1 MGAGHGHGLHYHG
14 HSVVHRLPAHVKLVA
29 VLAFVVVV
37 VATPNRFF
45 WAFGGYAVLVLGA
58 AAATRV
64 PAGYFL
70 RRMVVEVPFVAFAL
84 LMPFVARGPRVQV
97 GPLSVSEH
105 GLVGAFGLLAKAT
118 IGVVAA
124 LTLATTTEPRDLVT
138 GLERLRLPRQL
149 VEIMGFMVRYLEVV
163 TDDLRRMRVA
173 RESRGFQARS
183 VSSWSVLASSAG
195 ALFIKSYE
203 RGERVHL
210 AMLSRGYQGR
220 MPVTRRASAT
230 ATDWRTAGAL
240 PLAALV
246 VLGVGSLVSGGIS

>member
-37 VATPNRFF
+37 VATPNRWF
-45 WAFGGYAVLVLGA
+45 WAFAGYAVLVLA
-58 AAATRV
+58 AAGATRV
-64 PAGYFL
+64 PVGYFVK
-70 RRMVVEVPFVAFAL
+70 RMVVEVPFVVFAL
-84 LMPFVARGPRVQV
+84 LMPFVARGPRVEV
-97 GPLSVSEH
+97 GPFSVSEH

-124 LTLATTTEPRDLVT
+124 LTLATTTEPRDLVA

-163 TDDLRRMRVA
+163 TDDLRRMKVA
-173 RESRGFQARS
+173 RESRGFTARS
-183 VSSWSVLASSAG
+183 VSAWPVLASSAG

-220 MPVTRRASAT
+220 MPVTRQLHAT
-230 ATDWRTAGAL
+230 AADWR
-240 PLAALV
+240 LAALLPV
-246 VLGVGSLVSGGIS
+246 TAALVLAAGVLL